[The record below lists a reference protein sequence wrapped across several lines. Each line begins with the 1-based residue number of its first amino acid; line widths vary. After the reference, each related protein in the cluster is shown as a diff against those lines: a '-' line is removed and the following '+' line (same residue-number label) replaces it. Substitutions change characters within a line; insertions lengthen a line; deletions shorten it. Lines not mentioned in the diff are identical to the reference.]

1 MWCWG
6 EHGRAVH
13 HVPLRGRPRPRRAD
27 GRAGQPAVRRGVRR
41 VRRPGNDDGTEGRRV
56 GERHGPAAAPH
67 RSGEVRPDH
76 AQARDDQQPSA
87 VAVVRPRYPPR
98 LRTHRTRPDHHVGLG
113 RYTGDPVH
121 ARGLPSGE
129 DAGAGPARRGRVGRD
144 RRAGPGLREAFRRPP
159 RRWRLRV
166 RGRRGGLGRR
176 RPVGGRLV
184 ERGCQR
190 ERRAE
195 RLRRRLVRRFVLGGR
210 RLLMGTATITEW
222 DMAKWR
228 PIAGG
233 KAVTVDFD
241 PQSLEL
247 SYTTTGMAAGVQNKP
262 SGTRNKTPAQQSGQ
276 SATLSMT
283 LLFDTTTSDGVSVQ
297 TRTDPLVGLTLPQ
310 DTGEG
315 PPRPVMR
322 FQWGTFL
329 FFGCV
334 ESMTQTIDFFSD
346 AGVPLRA
353 SVRLSI
359 VEVARPDTRSGAGG
373 PGPSQ
378 SFGANAGIGA
388 SASFGVGASA
398 GIGTASLTL
407 SQDGDTIQGIVA
419 RSGGSVSWK
428 AVATANN
435 IDNPRLLPPGTV
447 LSLNAGAQLSAGLG

>member
-76 AQARDDQQPSA
+76 A
-87 VAVVRPRYPPR
+87 
-98 LRTHRTRPDHHVGLG
+98 
-113 RYTGDPVH
+113 
-121 ARGLPSGE
+121 RGLPSGE

-166 RGRRGGLGRR
+166 QGRRGGLGRR

-210 RLLMGTATITEW
+210 RLMKRNATITGW

-228 PIAGG
+228 PNAGG
-233 KAVTVDFD
+233 TAVIVDFD

-247 SYTTTGMAAGVQNKP
+247 SYTTNGMAAGVQNKP

-388 SASFGVGASA
+388 SASFGAGASAGAGASFGASASAGAGASFGAGASA

>member
-1 MWCWG
+1 
-6 EHGRAVH
+6 
-13 HVPLRGRPRPRRAD
+13 
-27 GRAGQPAVRRGVRR
+27 
-41 VRRPGNDDGTEGRRV
+41 
-56 GERHGPAAAPH
+56 
-67 RSGEVRPDH
+67 
-76 AQARDDQQPSA
+76 
-87 VAVVRPRYPPR
+87 
-98 LRTHRTRPDHHVGLG
+98 
-113 RYTGDPVH
+113 
-121 ARGLPSGE
+121 
-129 DAGAGPARRGRVGRD
+129 
-144 RRAGPGLREAFRRPP
+144 
-159 RRWRLRV
+159 
-166 RGRRGGLGRR
+166 
-176 RPVGGRLV
+176 
-184 ERGCQR
+184 
-190 ERRAE
+190 
-195 RLRRRLVRRFVLGGR
+195 
-210 RLLMGTATITEW
+210 MGTATITEW

-388 SASFGVGASA
+388 SASFGAGASAGAGASFGASASAGAGASFGAGASA